1 MFSFIWHT
9 FFFDPVYNSLVFFI
23 DIFPGGDVGL
33 AIIATVFLVKTVLFP
48 VSVKAAKTQRI
59 MKEIEPELK
68 ELKETYKD
76 DREAQARAMMETYKK
91 AGMNPFAS
99 IFLILLQIPLL
110 IAMYFGVYS
119 LYPPVVDGEQASATN
134 IAAIFGGES
143 SKEIVINEEV
153 LYSFVPVPTESNR
166 FFLNQFDITDKSILL
181 AIVVAITQFLVVSYT
196 MPKIAPKKEGEAPD
210 IKADFARNMQV
221 QMKFVMPVLMGVIA
235 YSISVAIA
243 LYFLVSNMTALLQ
256 EIFVRKHR

>member
-23 DIFPGGDVGL
+23 DVIPGGDVGL
-33 AIIATVFLVKTVLFP
+33 AIIATVFLVKTILLP
-48 VSVKAAKTQRI
+48 VSIKAAKTQRI
-59 MKEIEPELK
+59 MKEIEPQLK

-76 DREAQARAMMETYKK
+76 DREAQAKEMMQIYKT

-110 IAMYFGVYS
+110 IAMYFGVIG
-119 LYPPVVDGEQASATN
+119 LYPPVVDGEPTEVTFLSMFTGEAS
-134 IAAIFGGES
+134 
-143 SKEIVINEEV
+143 KDIVINPDD

-166 FFLNQFDITDKSILL
+166 FFLNQFDITDKSVFL
-181 AIVVAITQFLVVSYT
+181 AIVVAFTQFLVVMLT
-196 MPKIAPKKEGEAPD
+196 MPKLPPRKVGAKPD
-210 IKADFARNMQV
+210 MKDDFMRNMQV
-221 QMKFVMPVLMGVIA
+221 QMKYVMPVIIGVVA

-243 LYFLVSNMTALLQ
+243 LYFLVSNVTALLQ
-256 EIFVRKHR
+256 EIFIRKHR